1 MGLTAF
7 RRHKIEAAISAT
19 QAEAAASFSVEPQA
33 DPVEDRQPKRQ
44 PRRRRL
50 IAKEQDGH

>member
-7 RRHKIEAAISAT
+7 RRHKIEAALSAT
-19 QAEAAASFSVEPQA
+19 QAEAAASSLVEPQA

-50 IAKEQDGH
+50 AKENDGH

>member
-7 RRHKIEAAISAT
+7 RRHKIEAAPSAT
-19 QAEAAASFSVEPQA
+19 QAEAAASSLVEPQA
-33 DPVEDRQPKRQ
+33 EPQEDRQPRKQ

-50 IAKEQDGH
+50 IAKGNDEH